1 VTDAITMEA
10 AAAPAVPAGEPPA
23 RFAIRT
29 RLLATFLALLLLT
42 TVLAVTGIAGM
53 RHNQR
58 ALDDFE
64 AGVMPEIARVLELA
78 EKVSQLAAVAPSI
91 ADSDM
96 QSPSRGDSQLVRVL
110 LGEIRRLSGDLP
122 TRADSRL
129 EASAMLD
136 GIDRDLTSLLALSSE
151 RRRQQAQLRS
161 QRDTL
166 DALGDQLF
174 RNRVRVQRDA
184 PSLQSIWSTLVA
196 AELADEYTT
205 LGRSE
210 ADVEALWVF
219 AQQAGEDR
227 RLPALAAALQ
237 ALCFGDDGAFQLR
250 RRQLRTER
258 QLSTVVQLMRSHS
271 TQLGARASAYVGEL
285 RKVSTER
292 RDTVRGTVSSGASAL
307 VLVSAISV
315 LTALAG
321 ALYVQR
327 VLRDLQAMTRTM
339 TRLAGGDVA
348 QPSAAIAR
356 PDEIG
361 ELARAFQV
369 FRDHLLEKQ
378 RLTQGLHVQGRL
390 LESVFH
396 SMNDGLSVYDA
407 NGALIVWNQKFESL
421 LPFAPDVLRHGVP
434 IGELNA
440 ALPAGATWRA
450 VAAESAARLGRHR
463 IAASAELHLPAG
475 RVLEILSHPMPDGGW
490 VAVCRDLS
498 ARRAMEAQLR
508 QAQRMEVLGQ
518 LTGGVAHDFNNF
530 LSAILGNLELLR
542 KRLPGDG
549 PIAALAA
556 RAHKAAESAAGLSR
570 RLLVFARRQPLEV
583 EAVCV
588 GDMLA
593 EMRDL
598 VEYSVGPAIEVRID
612 DAGHASASPSVQ
624 ADRGQLE
631 NALLNLALN
640 SAAAMPHGGTLTLS
654 IAHAAHSDC
663 VAPAGEAV
671 AVRVHDTGHGMPA
684 EVQAR
689 VAEPFFTTKAPGQ
702 GSGLGLAIVDGF
714 MRQCGGSLVLHSAE
728 GRGTTAELWLPASRA
743 GAAPAAP
750 RVATRAG
757 GMAARVLLVEDDDSV
772 RATAAALFDDLGA
785 TVTEAASEHDA
796 LACMAAHGPF
806 DLLVSDV
813 MLGPGGDG
821 IALWHR
827 IARDWPQQRVVL
839 SSGLP
844 PEVHAQRADWPAA
857 AAFLP
862 KPFTRKSLEA
872 LLA

>member
-1 VTDAITMEA
+1 MADSIA
-10 AAAPAVPAGEPPA
+10 ADAPAAHEVPAREVPT

-42 TVLAVTGIAGM
+42 IVLAVTGIAGM

-58 ALDDFE
+58 ALDEFE

-91 ADSDM
+91 AEGDM
-96 QSPSRGDSQLVRVL
+96 QPPSRGDSQLVRAL

-122 TRADSRL
+122 TQADSRL
-129 EASAMLD
+129 EATAMLD
-136 GIDRDLTSLLALSSE
+136 GIDRDLTSLLALASE
-151 RRRQQAQLRS
+151 RRRQQGQLRG

-174 RNRVRVQRDA
+174 RDRERVRRDG
-184 PSLQSIWSTLVA
+184 PSLLAIWSTLVS
-196 AELADEYTT
+196 AELADEFNV

-210 ADVEALWVF
+210 ADVEALWVYVR
-219 AQQAGEDR
+219 QNGEER
-227 RLPALAAALQ
+227 RLPALAQ
-237 ALCFGDDGAFQLR
+237 ALEGLSFGDDGAFQLR
-250 RRQLRTER
+250 RRLLRTER
-258 QLSTVVQLMRSHS
+258 QLNTVVQLMRSHS
-271 TQLGARASAYVGEL
+271 TQLGARASAYVSDL
-285 RKVSTER
+285 RQVSTQR
-292 RDTVRGTVSSGASAL
+292 RDTVRDTVSSGASAL
-307 VLVSAISV
+307 VLVSALSV

-321 ALYVQR
+321 ALYVRR

-348 QPSAAIAR
+348 QPSSAIAR

-407 NGALIVWNQKFESL
+407 GGGLVVWNQKFESL
-421 LPFAPDVLRHGVP
+421 LPFAPGVLRLGVP

-440 ALPAGATWRA
+440 ALPRGATWR
-450 VAAESAARLGRHR
+450 VVTAETATRLPGRR
-463 IAASAELHLPAG
+463 IAASAELHLPG
-475 RVLEILSHPMPDGGW
+475 GQVLEILSHPMPDGGW
-490 VAVCRDLS
+490 VAVCRDLT

-508 QAQRMEVLGQ
+508 QSQRMEVLGQ

-530 LSAILGNLELLR
+530 LSAILGNLELL
-542 KRLPGDG
+542 KHRLRPDEAVAGF
-549 PIAALAA
+549 AA

-570 RLLVFARRQPLEV
+570 RLLVFARRQPLQV

-588 GDMLA
+588 ADMLA
-593 EMRDL
+593 EMLDL
-598 VEYSVGPAIEVRID
+598 VEYSVGPAIQVRIE
-612 DAGHASASPSVQ
+612 DADEAPWVQ

-640 SAAAMPHGGTLTLS
+640 SAAAMPGGGTLTLS
-654 IAHAAHSDC
+654 VGHAAHSTR
-663 VAPAGEAV
+663 VTPAGAAV
-671 AVRVHDTGHGMPA
+671 ALRVHDTGHGMPA
-684 EVQAR
+684 HVQAR
-689 VAEPFFTTKAPGQ
+689 VTEPFFTTKAPGQ

-714 MRQCGGSLVLHSAE
+714 VRQCGGSLAFDSGE
-728 GRGTTAELWLPASRA
+728 GRGTTAELWLPASHA
-743 GAAPAAP
+743 SAAPSRPALPP
-750 RVATRAG
+750 RTG
-757 GMAARVLLVEDDDSV
+757 HPAARVLLVEDDDSV
-772 RATAAALFDDLGA
+772 RATAAALLEDLGA
-785 TVTEAASEHDA
+785 TVAGVASEGEA
-796 LACMAAHGPF
+796 LACMAAQGPF
-806 DLLVSDV
+806 DLVLSDV
-813 MLGPGGDG
+813 MLGAGGDG

-827 IARDWPQQRVVL
+827 IGRDWPQQRVVL
-839 SSGLP
+839 TSGLP
-844 PEVHAQRADWPAA
+844 PQVHARRDDWPGAA
-857 AAFLP
+857 GFLQ
-862 KPFTRKSLEA
+862 KPFTRRSLEA

>member
-1 VTDAITMEA
+1 
-10 AAAPAVPAGEPPA
+10 VPAAFGAAEVPA

-42 TVLAVTGIAGM
+42 IVLAVTGIAGM

-91 ADSDM
+91 ADSDL
-96 QSPSRGDSQLVRVL
+96 QSPSRNDSQLVRVL
-110 LGEIRRLSGDLP
+110 LGEIRRLSGTLP
-122 TRADSRL
+122 AQADSRL

-174 RNRVRVQRDA
+174 RNRVRVQRDG

-196 AELADEYTT
+196 AELADEDTM

-237 ALCFGDDGAFQLR
+237 ALGFGDDGAFQLR

-258 QLSTVVQLMRSHS
+258 QLGTVVQLMRSHS
-271 TQLGARASAYVGEL
+271 TQLGARASAYVAEL

-307 VLVSAISV
+307 VLVSAASV

-327 VLRDLQAMTRTM
+327 VLRDLQSMTRTM
-339 TRLAGGDVA
+339 TRLAGGDDVA

-378 RLTQGLHVQGRL
+378 RLSQGLHVQGRL

-396 SMNDGLSVYDA
+396 GMNDGLSVYDA
-407 NGALIVWNQKFESL
+407 SGALVVWNQKFERL
-421 LPFAPDVLRHGVP
+421 LPFAPGVLRRGVP

-450 VAAESAARLGRHR
+450 VAADTAARLGRHR

-475 RVLEILSHPMPDGGW
+475 GVLEILSHPMPDGGW

-542 KRLPGDG
+542 HRLLGDERLAAL
-549 PIAALAA
+549 AALAA

-583 EAVCV
+583 ESVVVA
-588 GDMLA
+588 DMLA
-593 EMRDL
+593 EMLDL
-598 VEYSVGPAIEVRID
+598 IEYSVGPAIEVRID
-612 DAGHASASPSVQ
+612 EGDAEALSVQ

-640 SAAAMPHGGTLTLS
+640 SAAAMPGGGTLALS
-654 IAHAAHSDC
+654 
-663 VAPAGEAV
+663 VAQVEHDDATAPPGKAV
-671 AVRVHDTGHGMPA
+671 VVRVHDTGHGMPA

-714 MRQCGGSLVLHSAE
+714 MRQCGGRLVLRSSE
-728 GRGTTAELWLPASRA
+728 GRGTTAELWLPASPA
-743 GAAPAAP
+743 GAPTPAP
-750 RVATRAG
+750 RLPARVGSAT
-757 GMAARVLLVEDDDSV
+757 ARVLLVEDDDSV

-785 TVTEAASEHDA
+785 TVSAVASEQDA

-813 MLGPGGDG
+813 MLGAGGDG
-821 IALWHR
+821 VALWHR

-844 PEVHAQRADWPAA
+844 PEVHAQRSDWPAA

>member
-1 VTDAITMEA
+1 VNDA
-10 AAAPAVPAGEPPA
+10 AARAALPAPGLPPGEIPA

-42 TVLAVTGIAGM
+42 IVLAVTGIAGM

-91 ADSDM
+91 ADSDL
-96 QSPSRGDSQLVRVL
+96 QSPSRNDSQLVRVL

-122 TRADSRL
+122 TQADSRL
-129 EASAMLD
+129 EATAMLD

-174 RNRVRVQRDA
+174 RNRVRVQRDG

-237 ALCFGDDGAFQLR
+237 ALCFGDDGTFQLR

-271 TQLGARASAYVGEL
+271 TQLGARASAYVAEL

-292 RDTVRGTVSSGASAL
+292 RDTVRRTVASGASAL
-307 VLVSAISV
+307 VLVSALSV

-348 QPSAAIAR
+348 QPSAAISR

-378 RLTQGLHVQGRL
+378 RLTQGLHAQGRL

-396 SMNDGLSVYDA
+396 GMNDGLSVYDA
-407 NGALIVWNQKFESL
+407 GGPLVVWNQKFESL
-421 LPFAPDVLRHGVP
+421 LPFAPGVLRRGVP

-450 VAAESAARLGRHR
+450 VAAETAVRLGRHR
-463 IAASAELHLPAG
+463 IAASAELHLPGG
-475 RVLEILSHPMPDGGW
+475 RVLEMLSHPMPDGGW

-518 LTGGVAHDFNNF
+518 LTGGIAHDFNNF

-542 KRLPGDG
+542 NRLLDDERVS
-549 PIAALAA
+549 ALAT

-583 EAVCV
+583 ESVCV
-588 GDMLA
+588 DDMLA
-593 EMRDL
+593 EMQDL

-612 DAGHASASPSVQ
+612 ASGADTALSVQ

-640 SAAAMPHGGTLTLS
+640 SAAAMPSGGTLTLS
-654 IAHAAHSDC
+654 VAHAAHSAC
-663 VAPAGEAV
+663 VVPAGEAV
-671 AVRVHDTGHGMPA
+671 VVRVHDTGHGMPA

-728 GRGTTAELWLPASRA
+728 GRGTTAELWLPASHA
-743 GAAPAAP
+743 GAPAPLPRAAAHA
-750 RVATRAG
+750 RGA
-757 GMAARVLLVEDDDSV
+757 AARVLLVEDDDSV
-772 RATAAALFDDLGA
+772 RATAAALLDDLGA
-785 TVTEAASEHDA
+785 TVTAVASEHDA
-796 LACMAAHGPF
+796 LACMVAHGPF
-806 DLLVSDV
+806 DLLLSDV

-821 IALWHR
+821 VALWHR
-827 IARDWPQQRVVL
+827 IAHDWPQQRIVL

-844 PEVHAQRADWPAA
+844 PEVHARRADWPVA

-872 LLA
+872 LIA

>member
-1 VTDAITMEA
+1 MDAAATRD
-10 AAAPAVPAGEPPA
+10 AAAPAGEIPA

-42 TVLAVTGIAGM
+42 IVLAVTGIAGM

-91 ADSDM
+91 ADSDL
-96 QSPSRGDSQLVRVL
+96 QSPSRNDSQLVRVL

-122 TRADSRL
+122 TQADSRL
-129 EASAMLD
+129 EATAMLD

-174 RNRVRVQRDA
+174 RNRARVQRDG

-237 ALCFGDDGAFQLR
+237 ALSFGDDGAFQLR

-271 TQLGARASAYVGEL
+271 TQLGARASAYVAEL

-292 RDTVRGTVSSGASAL
+292 RDTVRRTVASGASAL
-307 VLVSAISV
+307 VLVSALSV

-348 QPSAAIAR
+348 QPSAAISR

-369 FRDHLLEKQ
+369 FRDHLLE
-378 RLTQGLHVQGRL
+378 
-390 LESVFH
+390 S
-396 SMNDGLSVYDA
+396 
-407 NGALIVWNQKFESL
+407 
-421 LPFAPDVLRHGVP
+421 
-434 IGELNA
+434 
-440 ALPAGATWRA
+440 
-450 VAAESAARLGRHR
+450 
-463 IAASAELHLPAG
+463 
-475 RVLEILSHPMPDGGW
+475 
-490 VAVCRDLS
+490 
-498 ARRAMEAQLR
+498 RAMEAQLR

-530 LSAILGNLELLR
+530 LSAILGNLELLCN
-542 KRLPGDG
+542 RLIGDERG
-549 PIAALAA
+549 AALAA

-583 EAVCV
+583 ESVCV
-588 GDMLA
+588 ADMLA
-593 EMRDL
+593 EMQDL

-612 DAGHASASPSVQ
+612 DDGAAAALSVQ

-640 SAAAMPHGGTLTLS
+640 SAAAMPGGGTLTLS
-654 IAHAAHSDC
+654 VAQVAHSER

-671 AVRVHDTGHGMPA
+671 VIRVHDTGHGMPA

-728 GRGTTAELWLPASRA
+728 GHGTTAELWLAASHA
-743 GAAPAAP
+743 GAPAAMP
-750 RVATRAG
+750 RTAVHARG
-757 GMAARVLLVEDDDSV
+757 VAARVLLVEDDDSV
-772 RATAAALFDDLGA
+772 RATAAALLDDLGA
-785 TVTEAASEHDA
+785 SVSAVASEQDA

-806 DLLVSDV
+806 DLLLSDV

-827 IARDWPQQRVVL
+827 IARDWPQQRIVL
-839 SSGLP
+839 TSGLP
-844 PEVHAQRADWPAA
+844 PEVHAQRADWPEA
-857 AAFLP
+857 AAFVP
-862 KPFTRKSLEA
+862 KPFTRRSLEA
-872 LLA
+872 LIT

>member
-1 VTDAITMEA
+1 MDAA
-10 AAAPAVPAGEPPA
+10 GPPAVPGGEPPA

-42 TVLAVTGIAGM
+42 IVLAVTGIAGM

-96 QSPSRGDSQLVRVL
+96 QSPSRSDSQLVRVL

-174 RNRVRVQRDA
+174 RNRVRVQREA

-307 VLVSAISV
+307 VLVSALSV

-348 QPSAAIAR
+348 QPSAAITR

-407 NGALIVWNQKFESL
+407 TGALVVWNQKFESL
-421 LPFAPDVLRHGVP
+421 LPFAPGVLRHGVP

-450 VAAESAARLGRHR
+450 VAADTAARLGRHR

-542 KRLPGDG
+542 NRLPGDA
-549 PIAALAA
+549 PIAALAV

-588 GDMLA
+588 DDMLA
-593 EMRDL
+593 EMQDL
-598 VEYSVGPAIEVRID
+598 IEYSVGPAIEVRID
-612 DAGHASASPSVQ
+612 EGLPRLSVQ

-640 SAAAMPHGGTLTLS
+640 SAAAMPHGGRLTLS
-654 IAHAAHSDC
+654 IAHAAHSAC

-671 AVRVHDTGHGMPA
+671 VVRVHDTGHGMPA

-702 GSGLGLAIVDGF
+702 GSGLGLAIVGGF

-743 GAAPAAP
+743 GAVAAAP
-750 RVATRAG
+750 RVAIRAG
-757 GMAARVLLVEDDDSV
+757 GSAARVLLVEDDDSV
-772 RATAAALFDDLGA
+772 RATAAALLDDLGA
-785 TVTEAASEHDA
+785 TVTEVASEQDA
-796 LACMAAHGPF
+796 LTCMAAHGPF

-813 MLGPGGDG
+813 MLGAGGDG

-827 IARDWPQQRVVL
+827 ITRDWPQQRIVL
-839 SSGLP
+839 TSGLP
-844 PEVHAQRADWPAA
+844 PEVHAQRSDWPAT